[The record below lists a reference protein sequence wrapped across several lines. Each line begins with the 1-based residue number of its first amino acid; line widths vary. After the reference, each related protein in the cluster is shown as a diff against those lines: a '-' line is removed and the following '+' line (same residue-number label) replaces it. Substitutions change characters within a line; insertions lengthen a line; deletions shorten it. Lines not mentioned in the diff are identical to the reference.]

1 MTDKLDLKDLS
12 LQLYGKEV
20 EITLA
25 DKSASQKLYK
35 TSVLKGILVGRIW
48 GKVLI
53 DGNHEDTVV
62 ALMLRQG
69 NKEIEILCKDINT
82 LHLAVKHLLALVNYN
97 FGKFSVN
104 GQLEQWHK
112 LSWERFSEELKLAGI
127 SLKNESDNYLLEKT
141 FKEHKEQ
148 VLFIEQELNRHDE
161 IVVKNKSKV

>member
-1 MTDKLDLKDLS
+1 LQENTNMILTMTDKLDLKDLS

-82 LHLAVKHLLALVNYN
+82 L
-97 FGKFSVN
+97 
-104 GQLEQWHK
+104 
-112 LSWERFSEELKLAGI
+112 R
-127 SLKNESDNYLLEKT
+127 
-141 FKEHKEQ
+141 
-148 VLFIEQELNRHDE
+148 
-161 IVVKNKSKV
+161 